1 MFICRANTPPKN
13 DTEDFQKLKD
23 LLKYV
28 KMKTKEN
35 KSRFGKEKKYQQFFK
50 FLVKKQ
56 ASLSTATG
64 SCSRAAT
71 SSEFDAGRGV
81 DCFPMPDQ
89 SSQQGCA
96 DDAARD
102 RVLPGPE
109 ICSPL
114 SSGRSLSSHGDGAL
128 LHGRRVGQLSDSR
141 TRKSVRESGK
151 KTLPCL
157 ISASSTSR
165 YIIYASNGL
174 ILIFVHEK

>member
-1 MFICRANTPPKN
+1 LSDHRVF
-13 DTEDFQKLKD
+13 EKL
-23 LLKYV
+23 
-28 KMKTKEN
+28 
-35 KSRFGKEKKYQQFFK
+35 SF
-50 FLVKKQ
+50 
-56 ASLSTATG
+56 SSTGTG
-64 SCSRAAT
+64 GAAT
-71 SSEFDAGRGV
+71 LSKSDSGRGV

-102 RVLPGPE
+102 RILLGPE

-151 KTLPCL
+151 QTLPCL

-165 YIIYASNGL
+165 YIIYASNSV
-174 ILIFVHEK
+174 IFIFVYEN